1 MTDPT
6 RETRRS
12 LLLRLAWRQSLLRLL
27 LWLGLAAA
35 VGWWS
40 GEMAWSLLAAV
51 SVVALR
57 SYWRLFRV
65 ARFLDWRR
73 QLRTVHGQGMWAA
86 LETLIFRR
94 QTETRART
102 RRLVRL
108 LRAYRQAATAMP
120 EGALVLDR
128 DSLEIVRFNKA
139 AKRLLG

>member
-65 ARFLDWRR
+65 ARFLDWRLKR
-73 QLRTVHGQGMWAA
+73 DEDVRAGRAA
-86 LETLIFRR
+86 PEV
-94 QTETRART
+94 EADE
-102 RRLVRL
+102 VV
-108 LRAYRQAATAMP
+108 AAA
-120 EGALVLDR
+120 
-128 DSLEIVRFNKA
+128 
-139 AKRLLG
+139 

>member
-1 MTDPT
+1 
-6 RETRRS
+6 
-12 LLLRLAWRQSLLRLL
+12 
-27 LWLGLAAA
+27 
-35 VGWWS
+35 
-40 GEMAWSLLAAV
+40 MAWSLLAAV

-128 DSLEIVRFNKA
+128 DSLEIVWLACATRKA
-139 AKRLLG
+139 LALACRARGRTRP